1 MIITTTTTTTT
12 IIIIMMVIVIMVN
25 TDAYISVLRANNLRY
40 KKNIRY
46 KILKNIYKIV
56 KIKF

>member
-1 MIITTTTTTTT
+1 MIITTTTTTT
-12 IIIIMMVIVIMVN
+12 IIIMIVIVIMVN

-40 KKNIRY
+40 TKNIRY
-46 KILKNIYKIV
+46 KILKNIYRIV

>member
-1 MIITTTTTTTT
+1 MIITTTTTT
-12 IIIIMMVIVIMVN
+12 IIMIVIVIMVN

-56 KIKF
+56 KI